1 LARRR
6 CSKLNSGTIIL
17 SNDIAAG
24 SCTMKTLFAT
34 FAVVTWLGATA
45 TFAAEQTLTGSISDA
60 ICVGVHK
67 LMAEQVTPPLSDAEC
82 TKTCIEARA
91 LYVFVSDSK
100 RALAIANQDFAG
112 LKDHAG
118 QKVKLTGDVRGD
130 SITVLRIEPALNAH
144 PSIRP
149 TTTSATH

>member
-1 LARRR
+1 
-6 CSKLNSGTIIL
+6 
-17 SNDIAAG
+17 
-24 SCTMKTLFAT
+24 MKTLFAT

-45 TFAAEQTLTGSISDA
+45 TFAAEQTLIGSISDA

-100 RALAIANQDFAG
+100 AFAIVNQDFAG

-130 SITVLRIEPALNAH
+130 SITVSRIEPALNADS
-144 PSIRP
+144 SIHP